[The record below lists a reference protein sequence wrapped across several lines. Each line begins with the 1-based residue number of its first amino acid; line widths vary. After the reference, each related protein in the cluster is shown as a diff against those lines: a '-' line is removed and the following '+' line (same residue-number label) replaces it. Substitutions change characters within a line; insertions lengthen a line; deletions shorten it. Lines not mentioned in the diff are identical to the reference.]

1 MINEIVND
9 YKNQQK
15 VYLSS
20 IIKTLDLD
28 IPDVLSVY
36 PKSNHDLE
44 KIFKEINLI
53 DKDENILEHLE
64 EFYIDTLKRG
74 ILSSIPLGKS
84 FMVKLHRDDE
94 EHFNEVL
101 MMNSGSFLN
110 YVPKI
115 SSLEDLEK
123 CIPKSRERDYYEM
136 KEEEQVNVIVEGI
149 LRSFCEFTTDNNLM
163 VDYHFEELFDVL
175 DIDLKLAKKRCNKR
189 IKLGNKS
196 KIGIISAIYKNK
208 NGKFRV
214 TDLVKEHCQTI
225 FEEGMRLGIR
235 NGIKIVMDD
244 VHLKRINPDDFS
256 TMELNELSAY
266 FYKEINEELEQL
278 ARNC

>member
-20 IIKTLDLD
+20 IIKTLNLD

-36 PKSNHDLE
+36 PKSNHDLD
-44 KIFKEINLI
+44 KIFKEIKLI
-53 DKDENILEHLE
+53 DKDENILEPLE

-101 MMNSGSFLN
+101 RMNSGLFLN

-123 CIPKSRERDYYEM
+123 CTPKYGERDYYKM
-136 KEEEQVNVIVEGI
+136 KEEEQVIVIVEGI

-244 VHLKRINPDDFS
+244 VHSKRIDPDDFS

>member
-1 MINEIVND
+1 MINEIISD
-9 YKNQQK
+9 YEKQQK

-28 IPDVLSVY
+28 IPEVLSIY

-44 KIFKEINLI
+44 KIFKEIKLI
-53 DKDENILEHLE
+53 DKDENIMEDLE

-74 ILSSIPLGKS
+74 ILSSIPLGKT

-94 EHFNEVL
+94 KHFYEIL
-101 MMNSGSFLN
+101 RMNSSLFLN
-110 YVPKI
+110 YVPKVE
-115 SSLEDLEK
+115 SLEDLQK
-123 CIPKSRERDYYEM
+123 CIPKKEDLDYYKL
-136 KEEEQVNVIVEGI
+136 KEDEKVGVIIEGI
-149 LRSFCEFTTDNNLM
+149 LHSFCEFTDENNMM

-175 DIDLKLAKKRCNKR
+175 DIDFKLAKKRCNKR
-189 IKLGNKS
+189 VKLGNKS
-196 KIGIISAIYKNK
+196 KIRTISAIFKDK

-244 VHLKRINPDDFS
+244 VNSKRINPDDFS

-266 FYKEINEELEQL
+266 FYKEINEEIEQL

>member
-1 MINEIVND
+1 MINEIVNG

-20 IIKTLDLD
+20 IIKTLNLD

-36 PKSNHDLE
+36 PKSNHDLD
-44 KIFKEINLI
+44 KIFKEIKLI
-53 DKDENILEHLE
+53 DKDENILEPLE

-101 MMNSGSFLN
+101 RMNSGLFLN

-123 CIPKSRERDYYEM
+123 CTPKYGERDYYKM
-136 KEEEQVNVIVEGI
+136 KEEEQVIVIVEGI

-244 VHLKRINPDDFS
+244 VHSKRIDPDDFS

>member
-53 DKDENILEHLE
+53 DKDENILEPLE

-244 VHLKRINPDDFS
+244 VHSKRIDPDDFS

>member
-20 IIKTLDLD
+20 IIKTLNLD

-53 DKDENILEHLE
+53 DKDENILEPLE

-101 MMNSGSFLN
+101 RMNSGLFLN

-123 CIPKSRERDYYEM
+123 CTPKYGERDYYKM
-136 KEEEQVNVIVEGI
+136 KEEEQVIVIVEGI

-244 VHLKRINPDDFS
+244 VHSKRIDPDDFS

>member
-20 IIKTLDLD
+20 IIKTLNLD

-53 DKDENILEHLE
+53 DKDENILEPLE

-101 MMNSGSFLN
+101 RMNSGLFLN

-123 CIPKSRERDYYEM
+123 CTPKYGERDYYKM
-136 KEEEQVNVIVEGI
+136 KEEEQVIVIVEGI

-196 KIGIISAIYKNK
+196 KIRIISAIYKNK

-244 VHLKRINPDDFS
+244 VHSKRINPDDFS

>member
-53 DKDENILEHLE
+53 DKDENILEPLE

-244 VHLKRINPDDFS
+244 VHSKRINPDDFS

>member
-20 IIKTLDLD
+20 IIKTLNLD

-53 DKDENILEHLE
+53 DKDENILEPLE

-101 MMNSGSFLN
+101 RMNSGLFLN

-123 CIPKSRERDYYEM
+123 CTPKYGERDYYKM
-136 KEEEQVNVIVEGI
+136 KEEEQVIVIVEGI

-196 KIGIISAIYKNK
+196 KIGILSAIYKNK

-244 VHLKRINPDDFS
+244 VHSKRIDPDDFS